1 MYMVRLDKWLW
12 AARFFKTRAQAKS
25 EIEGGHVHLNGARG
39 KASKDLRL
47 GDTLEIRHGL
57 NKITINVTSLT
68 ERRGNAKTAASL
80 FKETESSIHERE
92 IGVARRKMERAGLKV
107 PSTRP
112 TKKDRRALRE
122 LKETNEPTG

>member
-1 MYMVRLDKWLW
+1 MIRLDKWLW

-25 EIEGGHVHLNGARG
+25 AIEGGHVHLNGARG

-47 GDTLEIRHGL
+47 GDTLEIQRGPK
-57 NKITINVTSLT
+57 KITINVTSLT
-68 ERRGNAKTAASL
+68 DRRGNAKTAATL
-80 FKETESSIHERE
+80 FRETEASIHERE
-92 IGVARRKMERAGLKV
+92 IEVVRRKMERAGLKV

-122 LKETNEPTG
+122 LKETNEPT